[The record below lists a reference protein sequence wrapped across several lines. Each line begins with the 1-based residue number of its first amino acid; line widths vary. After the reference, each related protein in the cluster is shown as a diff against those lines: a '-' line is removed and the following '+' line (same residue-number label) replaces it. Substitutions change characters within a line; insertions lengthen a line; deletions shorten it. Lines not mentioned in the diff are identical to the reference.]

1 MIMMGVLL
9 FNTVFGV
16 SQDHE
21 TLFVLEYE
29 VTLVQ
34 ILYEPSA
41 MYCLSMEAHL
51 LFIASD
57 WHFLTAISAAAGLR
71 DLPVLQRDHLS
82 WAPDSL

>member
-1 MIMMGVLL
+1 MMGVLL

-21 TLFVLEYE
+21 THFVLEYE

-51 LFIASD
+51 LFIA
-57 WHFLTAISAAAGLR
+57 AISAAAGLR

-82 WAPDSL
+82 CAPDSL

>member
-1 MIMMGVLL
+1 MRGVLL
-9 FNTVFGV
+9 FNTVFAV

-21 TLFVLEYE
+21 TLFVLKYE

-41 MYCLSMEAHL
+41 MYCSSMEAHL

-57 WHFLTAISAAAGLR
+57 WHFLTAITAGLR
-71 DLPVLQRDHLS
+71 DLPVLQRDPLS